1 MLKERRS
8 PEVEFIRLL
17 SEILNLKSE
26 AFAERIGKQQSNV
39 AAYMG
44 GKVPGKKVLHS
55 ALRHAFEWEVTPLV
69 EVQSVEEHANKLPQT
84 PGVYCLHDSSA
95 ASSMWAKQR
104 SSKQRSA

>member
-17 SEILNLKSE
+17 SKILNLKSG

-44 GKVPGKKVLHS
+44 GKVPGKK
-55 ALRHAFEWEVTPLV
+55 
-69 EVQSVEEHANKLPQT
+69 
-84 PGVYCLHDSSA
+84 SA
-95 ASSMWAKQR
+95 ALCVAACLRMGGDTWMLLRTSPIRRLSDSIVTDGSELIRCEGRQDFSM
-104 SSKQRSA
+104 SMID

>member
-39 AAYMG
+39 AAYRMG
-44 GKVPGKKVLHS
+44 GDTFS
-55 ALRHAFEWEVTPLV
+55 
-69 EVQSVEEHANKLPQT
+69 
-84 PGVYCLHDSSA
+84 
-95 ASSMWAKQR
+95 
-104 SSKQRSA
+104 